1 MEGLRIS
8 IWQSWSDAEEDLHL
22 NWDWLS
28 LTEQMQNLFHLV
40 WLIIKARN
48 KYESNETC
56 LCNSNNV
63 KHCIYTEYL
72 SINFEFL
79 VVIGILL
86 NITSREML

>member
-22 NWDWLS
+22 NWAWLR

-48 KYESNETC
+48 KYESNETF

-63 KHCIYTEYL
+63 KYSTVYT
-72 SINFEFL
+72 
-79 VVIGILL
+79 L
-86 NITSREML
+86 NTEV